1 MPPHCGTVGGSAMSW
16 QAWFTLG
23 VVALCFGLLA
33 RNRAPPDIA
42 MAGGLTLL
50 LVSGVLTPA
59 QALAG
64 FANEG
69 MVTVGVLYVV
79 VTGVRETGGIG
90 WIVQRVLGQ
99 PRSTRHA
106 QFKLMVP
113 TAVISAFLNNTPVV
127 AMFIPAV
134 KDWAKRYRLSVSSLM
149 IPLSYAAILGG
160 TCTLIGTST
169 NLVVNGLLLS
179 ETGLG
184 GLAMFDIARIGVPVL
199 LVALVYVLV
208 ASKWLLPERQP
219 VISQFTNAREYTVQ
233 MLVEADSPLIGQTIT
248 QAGLRHLPGL
258 YLIEVERQGRAIPA
272 VSPDERLAGNDRLL
286 FAGIVES
293 IVDLQKIRGL
303 QPATDQVLK
312 IDSPREERRL
322 IEAVVSNTCPVVGK
336 SIREGRFRDVYNAAI
351 VGVARNG
358 QRLKEKIGD
367 IVLRAG
373 DTLLLVTRPSFV
385 EQQHNSRDFFLV
397 SLVEDTAPMRHDKA
411 VTATVILLG
420 MVLVA
425 ASGLLSM
432 LQAAMLAAGLM
443 IITRCTQGRIAR
455 RAVDWQV
462 LVVIGASFGIGNALQ
477 TTGAAQVIA
486 AGLISLTGDTPE
498 YALAAV
504 FIATALFT
512 AVATNN
518 VAAVVMF
525 PIALATAK
533 SLDASFMP
541 FAITIMMAASASFA
555 TPIGYQTNLMV
566 YGVGGYRFNDYV
578 RIGVPLT
585 VLVGLVTVLLAPL
598 WWPF

>member
-1 MPPHCGTVGGSAMSW
+1 MSW
-16 QAWFTLG
+16 EAWFTLG

-33 RNRAPPDIA
+33 RNRTPPDIT

-79 VTGVRETGGIG
+79 VTGFRETGGIA

-106 QFKLMVP
+106 QLRLMVP
-113 TAVISAFLNNTPVV
+113 AAVISAFLNNTPVV

-134 KDWAKRYRLSVSSLM
+134 KDWAKRYGLSVSSLM
-149 IPLSYAAILGG
+149 IPLSYAAIVGG

-169 NLVVNGLLLS
+169 NLVVNGLLIS
-179 ETGLG
+179 DTNLG
-184 GLAMFDIARIGVPVL
+184 GMAMFDIARIGVPA
-199 LVALVYVLV
+199 LVVTLVYVVV
-208 ASKWLLPERQP
+208 ASKWLLPQRQP
-219 VISQFTNAREYTVQ
+219 VISQFSNAREYTVQ
-233 MLVEADSPLIGQTIT
+233 MSVAAHSPLIGESIA

-258 YLIEVERQGRAIPA
+258 YLIEIERKGRVIPA
-272 VSPDERLAGNDRLL
+272 VSPDERLEKDDRLL

-303 QPATDQVLK
+303 EPATDQVLK

-322 IEAVVSNTCPVVGK
+322 IEAVVSNSCPLVGK
-336 SIREGRFRDVYNAAI
+336 SIRDGRFRDVYNAAI

-385 EQQHNSRDFFLV
+385 DQQHNSRDFFLV
-397 SLVEDTAPMRHDKA
+397 SLLEDTDPMRHDKA
-411 VTATVILLG
+411 LTATLILLG

-486 AGLISLTGDTPE
+486 EALIGITGDAPHYT
-498 YALAAV
+498 LAAV
-504 FIATALFT
+504 FAVTALFT

-533 SLDASFMP
+533 ALEISFMP
-541 FAITIMMAASASFA
+541 FAATIMVAASASFA

-566 YGVGGYRFNDYV
+566 YGVGGYRFNDYM
-578 RIGVPLT
+578 RIGIPLT
-585 VLVGLVTVLLAPL
+585 LLIGLVTVLLAPL

>member
-1 MPPHCGTVGGSAMSW
+1 MSW
-16 QAWFTLG
+16 EAWFTLG

-33 RNRAPPDIA
+33 RNRTPPDIT

-79 VTGVRETGGIG
+79 VTGFRETGGIA

-106 QFKLMVP
+106 QLRLMVP
-113 TAVISAFLNNTPVV
+113 AAVISAFLNNTPVV

-134 KDWAKRYRLSVSSLM
+134 KDWAKRYGLSVSSLM
-149 IPLSYAAILGG
+149 IPLSYAAIVGG

-169 NLVVNGLLLS
+169 NLVVNGLLIS
-179 ETGLG
+179 DTNLG
-184 GLAMFDIARIGVPVL
+184 GMAMFDIARIGVPA
-199 LVALVYVLV
+199 LVVTLVYVVV
-208 ASKWLLPERQP
+208 ASKWLLPQRQP
-219 VISQFTNAREYTVQ
+219 VISQFSNAREYTVQ
-233 MLVEADSPLIGQTIT
+233 MSVAAHSPLIGESIA

-258 YLIEVERQGRAIPA
+258 YLIEIERKGRVIPA
-272 VSPDERLAGNDRLL
+272 VSPDERLEKDDRLL

-303 QPATDQVLK
+303 EPATDQVLK

-322 IEAVVSNTCPVVGK
+322 IEAVVSNSCPLVGK
-336 SIREGRFRDVYNAAI
+336 SIRDGRFRDVYNAAI

-385 EQQHNSRDFFLV
+385 DQQHNSRDFFLV
-397 SLVEDTAPMRHDKA
+397 SLLEDTDPMRHDKA
-411 VTATVILLG
+411 LTATLILLG
-420 MVLVA
+420 MVVVA
-425 ASGLLSM
+425 ASGVLSM

-486 AGLISLTGDTPE
+486 ESLIGITGDAPHYT
-498 YALAAV
+498 LAAV
-504 FIATALFT
+504 FAVTALFT

-533 SLDASFMP
+533 AMEISFMP
-541 FAITIMMAASASFA
+541 FAVTIMVAASASFA

-566 YGVGGYRFNDYV
+566 YGVGGYRFNDYM
-578 RIGVPLT
+578 RIGIPLT
-585 VLVGLVTVLLAPL
+585 LLVGLVTVLLAPL

>member
-1 MPPHCGTVGGSAMSW
+1 MDVLGDMNW
-16 QAWFTLG
+16 EAWYTLG
-23 VVALCFGLLA
+23 VVGMCFGLLA
-33 RNRAPPDIA
+33 RNRAPPDLT

-50 LVSGVLTPA
+50 LVSGVLSPA

-69 MVTVGVLYVV
+69 MITVGVLYVV
-79 VTGVRETGGIG
+79 VTGVRETGGIA
-90 WIVQRVLGQ
+90 WIVQKVLGQ

-106 QFKLMVP
+106 QLKLMVP
-113 TAVISAFLNNTPVV
+113 TAIFSAFLNNTPVV

-134 KDWAKRYRLSVSSLM
+134 KDWAKRYRLSVSALM
-149 IPLSYAAILGG
+149 MPLSFAAIVGG
-160 TCTLIGTST
+160 LCTLIGTST
-169 NLVVNGLLLS
+169 NLVVNGLLMS
-179 ETGLG
+179 ETELG
-184 GLAMFDIARIGVPVL
+184 SLGMFDIARVGVPVL
-199 LVALVYVLV
+199 LVTLLFILVT
-208 ASKWLLPERQP
+208 SKWLLPERQP
-219 VISQFTNAREYTVQ
+219 VISQFSDAREYTVQ
-233 MLVEADSPLIGQTIT
+233 MSVEADSPLAGMTIT
-248 QAGLRHLPGL
+248 EAGLRHLPGL
-258 YLIEVERQGRAIPA
+258 YLIEIERQGRVIPA
-272 VSPDERLAGNDRLL
+272 VSPDERLEGGDLLL

-303 QPATDQVLK
+303 VPATDQVTK

-322 IEAVVSNTCPVVGK
+322 IEAVVSNTCPMVGK
-336 SIREGRFRDVYNAAI
+336 SIRDGRFRDVYNAAI

-358 QRLKEKIGD
+358 QRLREKIGD

-397 SLVEDTAPMRHDKA
+397 SLVEDTGPVRHDKA
-411 VTATVILLG
+411 LTAGLILLG
-420 MVLVA
+420 MVLA
-425 ASGLLSM
+425 AAGGVLSM
-432 LQAAMLAAGLM
+432 LEAAMLAAGVM
-443 IITRCTQGRIAR
+443 IITRCTRGRIAR

-477 TTGAAQVIA
+477 STGAAQAIA
-486 AGLISLTGDTPE
+486 EGLLSLTGDTPLL
-498 YALAAV
+498 ALGAV
-504 FIATALFT
+504 FAATALFS

-525 PIALATAK
+525 PIALATAGA
-533 SLDASFMP
+533 LQVSFMP
-541 FAITIMMAASASFA
+541 FAITIMVAASASFA

-566 YGVGGYRFNDYV
+566 FGVGGYRFNDYL

-585 VLVGLVTVLLAPL
+585 VLAGLVTVLLAPL

>member
-1 MPPHCGTVGGSAMSW
+1 MSW
-16 QAWFTLG
+16 EAWFTLG

-33 RNRAPPDIA
+33 RNRTPPDIT

-50 LVSGVLTPA
+50 LVSGVVTPA

-79 VTGVRETGGIG
+79 VTGFRETGGIA
-90 WIVQRVLGQ
+90 WIVRRVLGQ

-106 QFKLMVP
+106 QLRLMVP
-113 TAVISAFLNNTPVV
+113 AALLSGFLNNTPVV
-127 AMFIPAV
+127 AMFIPAA
-134 KDWAKRYRLSVSSLM
+134 KDWAKRHRLSVSSLM
-149 IPLSYAAILGG
+149 IPLSYAAIIGG

-169 NLVVNGLLLS
+169 NLVINGLLIS
-179 ETGLG
+179 ETDLG
-184 GLAMFDIARIGVPVL
+184 GMAMFDIARVGVPA
-199 LVALVYVLV
+199 LVVTLVYVVV
-208 ASKWLLPERQP
+208 ASKWLLPQRQP
-219 VISQFTNAREYTVQ
+219 VISQFSNAREYTVQ
-233 MLVEADSPLIGQTIT
+233 MSVAAHSPLIGASIT

-258 YLIEVERQGRAIPA
+258 YLIEIERKGRVIPA
-272 VSPDERLAGNDRLL
+272 VSPDERLEEDDRLL

-303 QPATDQVLK
+303 EPATDQVLK

-322 IEAVVSNTCPVVGK
+322 IEAVVSNTCPLVGK
-336 SIREGRFRDVYNAAI
+336 SVREGRFRDVYNAAI

-358 QRLKEKIGD
+358 HRLKEKIGD

-385 EQQHNSRDFFLV
+385 DQQHNSRDFFLV
-397 SLVEDTAPMRHDKA
+397 SLLEDTGPMRHDKA
-411 VTATVILLG
+411 LTATLILLG

-425 ASGLLSM
+425 SSGLLSM

-486 AGLISLTGDTPE
+486 ESLIGITGDVPQ

-504 FIATALFT
+504 FAVTALFT

-533 SLDASFMP
+533 ALEISFMP
-541 FAITIMMAASASFA
+541 FAVTIMVAASASFA

-566 YGVGGYRFNDYV
+566 YGVGGYRFTDYV

-585 VLVGLVTVLLAPL
+585 LLVGLVTVLLAPL

>member
-1 MPPHCGTVGGSAMSW
+1 VSW
-16 QAWFTLG
+16 EAWFTLA
-23 VVALCFGLLA
+23 VVALCFGLLV

-69 MVTVGVLYVV
+69 MITVGVLYVV
-79 VTGVRETGGIG
+79 VTGIRETGGIG

-99 PRSTRHA
+99 PRSLGHA
-106 QFKLMVP
+106 QLKMMVP
-113 TAVISAFLNNTPVV
+113 TALMSAFLNNTPVV

-134 KDWAKRYRLSVSSLM
+134 KDWAKYHRLSVSSLM
-149 IPLSYAAILGG
+149 IPLSYAAIIGG
-160 TCTLIGTST
+160 TCTLLGTST

-179 ETGLG
+179 ETGGAGLG
-184 GLAMFDIARIGVPVL
+184 MFDIARVGVPTLLVVL
-199 LVALVYVLV
+199 LYVVL
-208 ASKWLLPERQP
+208 ASQRLLPKRQP
-219 VISQFTNAREYTVQ
+219 VISQFENAREYTVQ
-233 MLVEADSPLIGQTIT
+233 MSVEASSPLVGKTIT
-248 QAGLRHLPGL
+248 EAGLRQLPGL
-258 YLIEVERQGRAIPA
+258 YLIEVERHGRVIPA
-272 VSPDERLAGNDRLL
+272 VPPEEQLEGNDRLL
-286 FAGIVES
+286 FAGVVES
-293 IVDLQKIRGL
+293 IVDLHKIRGL
-303 QPATDQVLK
+303 RPATDQVLK
-312 IDSPREERRL
+312 IDTPRDERRL

-358 QRLKEKIGD
+358 QRIKQKIGD
-367 IVLRAG
+367 IVLRPG
-373 DTLLLVTRPSFV
+373 DTLLLVTRPSFA
-385 EQQHNSRDFFLV
+385 EQQRNSRDFFLV
-397 SLVEDTAPMRHDKA
+397 SMVEDAEPMRHDKA
-411 VTATVILLG
+411 LVATLILLG
-420 MVLVA
+420 MVLAA

-443 IITRCTQGRIAR
+443 IVTRCTRGRIAR

-462 LVVIGASFGIGNALQ
+462 LVVIGASFGVGTALQ
-477 TTGAAQVIA
+477 TTGAAQTIA
-486 AGLISLTGDTPE
+486 AQLIALTGDTPV
-498 YALAAV
+498 YALASVYVITAV
-504 FIATALFT
+504 FS
-512 AVATNN
+512 AVITNN

-525 PIALATAK
+525 PIALAAADT
-533 SLDASFMP
+533 LQVNLMP

-566 YGVGGYRFNDYV
+566 YGVGGYRFNDYL
-578 RIGVPLT
+578 RMGVPLT

>member
-1 MPPHCGTVGGSAMSW
+1 VSW
-16 QAWFTLG
+16 EAWFTLA
-23 VVALCFGLLA
+23 VVALCFGLLV

-69 MVTVGVLYVV
+69 MITVGVLYVV
-79 VTGVRETGGIG
+79 VTGIRETGGIG
-90 WIVQRVLGQ
+90 WIVRKVLGQ
-99 PRSTRHA
+99 PRSLGHA
-106 QFKLMVP
+106 QLKMMVP
-113 TAVISAFLNNTPVV
+113 TALMSAFLNNTPVV

-134 KDWAKRYRLSVSSLM
+134 KDWAKCHRLSVSSLM
-149 IPLSYAAILGG
+149 IPLSYAAIIGG

-179 ETGLG
+179 ETKGAGLG
-184 GLAMFDIARIGVPVL
+184 MFDIARVGVPALLVVL
-199 LVALVYVLV
+199 LYVVL

-219 VISQFTNAREYTVQ
+219 VISQFDNAREYTVQ
-233 MLVEADSPLIGQTIT
+233 MSVEANSPLVGNTIT
-248 QAGLRHLPGL
+248 EAGLRQLPGL
-258 YLIEVERQGRAIPA
+258 YLIEVERRGRVIPA
-272 VSPDERLAGNDRLL
+272 VPPEERLEADDRLL
-286 FAGIVES
+286 FAGVVES
-293 IVDLQKIRGL
+293 IVDLHKIRGL
-303 QPATDQVLK
+303 RPATDQVLK
-312 IDSPREERRL
+312 IDTPRDERRL

-336 SIREGRFRDVYNAAI
+336 SIRQGRFRDVYNAAI

-358 QRLKEKIGD
+358 QRIKQKIGD
-367 IVLRAG
+367 IVLRPG
-373 DTLLLVTRPSFV
+373 DTLLLVTRPSFA
-385 EQQHNSRDFFLV
+385 EQQRNSRDFFLV
-397 SLVEDTAPMRHDKA
+397 SLVEDTEPMRHDKA
-411 VTATVILLG
+411 LAATLILLG
-420 MVLVA
+420 MVLLA

-443 IITRCTQGRIAR
+443 IVTRCTRGRIAR

-462 LVVIGASFGIGNALQ
+462 LVVIGASFGIGTALQ
-477 TTGAAQVIA
+477 TTGAAQTIA
-486 AGLISLTGDTPE
+486 ASLIALTGDTPV
-498 YALAAV
+498 YALASIYLITAV
-504 FIATALFT
+504 FS
-512 AVATNN
+512 AVITNN

-525 PIALATAK
+525 PIALAAADT
-533 SLDASFMP
+533 LQVSFMP

-566 YGVGGYRFNDYV
+566 YGVGGYRFNDYL
-578 RIGVPLT
+578 RMGVPLT

>member
-1 MPPHCGTVGGSAMSW
+1 MSW
-16 QAWFTLG
+16 EAWYTLG
-23 VVALCFGLLA
+23 VVALCFGVLA
-33 RNRAPPDIA
+33 RNRAPPDIT

-50 LVSGVLTPA
+50 LVSGILTPA

-79 VTGVRETGGIG
+79 VTGVRETGGIA

-99 PRSTRHA
+99 PRSTQHA
-106 QFKLMVP
+106 QIRLMVP

-149 IPLSYAAILGG
+149 IPLSYAAIVGG

-169 NLVVNGLLLS
+169 NLVVNGLLIS
-179 ETGLG
+179 ETELG
-184 GLAMFDIARIGVPVL
+184 GLRIFDIAWIGVPAL
-199 LVALVYVLV
+199 LVTLVYVAV

-219 VISQFTNAREYTVQ
+219 VMSQFSNAREYTVQ
-233 MLVEADSPLIGQTIT
+233 MSVETDGPLVGKTIT

-258 YLIEVERQGRAIPA
+258 YLIEIERQGRVIPA
-272 VSPDERLAGNDRLL
+272 VSPDERLESNDHLL

-293 IVDLQKIRGL
+293 IVDLQNIRGL
-303 QPATDQVLK
+303 QPATNQILK
-312 IDSPREERRL
+312 IDTPREERRL

-336 SIREGRFRDVYNAAI
+336 SIRDGRFRDVYNAAI

-367 IVLRAG
+367 IVLRTG
-373 DTLLLVTRPSFV
+373 DTLLLITKPSFV
-385 EQQHNSRDFFLV
+385 AQQHNSRDFFLV
-397 SLVEDTAPMRHDKA
+397 SLIEDVQPMRHDKA
-411 VTATVILLG
+411 LTATLILLG
-420 MVLVA
+420 MVVVA
-425 ASGLLSM
+425 VSGLLSM

-443 IITRCTQGRIAR
+443 IITRCTRGRIAR
-455 RAVDWQV
+455 RAIDWQV
-462 LVVIGASFGIGNALQ
+462 LLVIGTSFGIGNALQ

-486 AGLISLTGDTPE
+486 ESLISLTGDSPL

-504 FIATALFT
+504 FTTTALFT

-525 PIALATAK
+525 PIALATA
-533 SLDASFMP
+533 SALGVSFMP

-566 YGVGGYRFNDYV
+566 YGVGGYRFSDYV

-585 VLVGLVTVLLAPL
+585 ILIGLITVLLAPL